1 MLLRL
6 IEDQDTSVRR
16 KFMRFLNQY
25 KAGELEEE
33 YYIEFNN
40 LSREPNKLFNY
51 QNILLPLLKI
61 ILREVN

>member
-1 MLLRL
+1 MLFRL
-6 IEDQDTSVRR
+6 IEVQDTSLLR
-16 KFMRFLNQY
+16 KFIRFLNQN
-25 KAGELEEE
+25 KAGELEEG
-33 YYIEFNN
+33 YYIELNN